1 MQSVQLFRFVRQR
14 QAGDGEEHK
23 DDGGG
28 KEGRYD
34 GGGGCDGRGSG
45 LVVVVIENKVEI
57 GEAEKQAH
65 VKLAHAGQHRMQTS
79 IICTSVN

>member
-14 QAGDGEEHK
+14 QAGDGEEHE

-45 LVVVVIENKVEI
+45 LVVVVIENEVEI
-57 GEAEKQAH
+57 GKEGIRLRFT
-65 VKLAHAGQHRMQTS
+65 VGGVSSQT
-79 IICTSVN
+79 I